1 MYVAQNPIRA
11 FDDTQKVQ
19 SDEMAET
26 MAGTTQTLQEYIDF
40 GKDWAA
46 ANSLQSARRQYE
58 QRKAL
63 REFAAREEDNRW
75 GEEPS

>member
-11 FDDTQKVQ
+11 FDDVQKLQ
-19 SDEMAET
+19 SDEAVHDLD
-26 MAGTTQTLQEYIDF
+26 GTTESLQEYIDF
-40 GKDWAA
+40 GKDWRA
-46 ANSLQSARRQYE
+46 ANSLRVARRQYE

-75 GEEPS
+75 TEEPS